1 MTFPVLAGGDV
12 GDALPGDPFALRGLA
27 AQMGMLAADLLAAGW
42 ELGTIDSVT
51 WRGSAAVAFRAALH
65 EQPSRYAA
73 ASEAYG
79 RAAAAV
85 SAYANAL
92 EEAQA
97 ATDRAAELRV
107 AGAEA
112 SRRWQA
118 RAITSPELL
127 VGSDPGWADEQLAV
141 TIDSTARATLGEV
154 ATSAAAVLGAASEEA
169 PRRPGLFRQI
179 AGDRG
184 ALIGGPINVA
194 IGFAKGALSSAGGL
208 WRMGELYESETNP
221 FLELIDGTP
230 EAHRRDE
237 LSALVAAVTEHPA
250 AFVETM
256 GKNLVAWDEWS
267 KNSEQAAGQILPG
280 LLVGMVTDG
289 ASVGADGAGEAVEA
303 AGAEAELAE
312 SATVQVARQSDID
325 AVKDVLRGLPKGR
338 NPGVWTVGSS
348 GDLRQLFVDMTT
360 EGRPITWITS
370 WVLFQSCR
378 MALRLACVHSRGM
391 VARQST
397 FVLHEG
403 EISGRFTSHDSLGPE
418 RIARGCLWPGR
429 LYDWLHRGRLRE
441 HRPANWAHY
450 AGGRP
455 CPSLFR
461 G

>member
-73 ASEAYG
+73 ASEAYM

-97 ATDRAAELRV
+97 ATDRAAQLRV

-127 VGSDPGWADEQLAV
+127 VGSDPGWPDEQLAV

-179 AGDRG
+179 AGDWG

-194 IGFAKGALSSAGGL
+194 IGFAKGALSSAGGV

-267 KNSEQAAGQILPG
+267 KNSEQAAGQMLPG

-312 SATVQVARQSDID
+312 TATQEPLSKEVLELPVEEGWGNPSTLEDHFLRHASDF
-325 AVKDVLRGLPKGR
+325 AATSSEGYAKQAGAFLQRALQGGLPTKIDPTTGVIR
-338 NPGVWTVGSS
+338 IYDPEQDVFGAYNPDG
-348 GDLRQLFVDMTT
+348 TT
-360 EGRPITWITS
+360 RTLYRPDP
-370 WVLFQSCR
+370 L
-378 MALRLACVHSRGM
+378 VHGY
-391 VARQST
+391 AT
-397 FVLHEG
+397 
-403 EISGRFTSHDSLGPE
+403 
-418 RIARGCLWPGR
+418 
-429 LYDWLHRGRLRE
+429 
-441 HRPANWAHY
+441 NWAY
-450 AGGRP
+450 WAAQPGYPLGGR
-455 CPSLFR
+455 
-461 G
+461 